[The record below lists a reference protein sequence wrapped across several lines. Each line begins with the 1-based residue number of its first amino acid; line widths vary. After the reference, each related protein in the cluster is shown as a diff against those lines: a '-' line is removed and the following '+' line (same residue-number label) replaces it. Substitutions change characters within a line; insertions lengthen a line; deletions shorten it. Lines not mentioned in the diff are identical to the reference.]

1 MKLYPIKVE
10 PVKVRYTNIVEWM
23 LGNTCN
29 YDCSFCGEQFK
40 SGSHRFLELSTY
52 KNVIDKVI
60 NQGQHKKTWFK
71 LTGGEPTLYPKLIE
85 LLKYIKEKDQL
96 TYVIS
101 NGTRTLR
108 FWEEVKASN
117 SLDIIAFSYHPEQT
131 NNLQHLLNV
140 VELFKDT
147 PTIVLVN
154 VTCLP
159 KYFNE
164 ATSAFDIIKK
174 QSTALVNLQQIN
186 DNYGMSK
193 YSDEQKKILL
203 EYSHTKTDNYHL
215 KKLSNI
221 GSEYSY
227 HSGLI
232 KYTYNDGTELTD
244 HAIKFIKNEED
255 NFFGYS
261 CDAGMSYIRIV
272 YTDVIRSTCGAGET
286 WSIYD
291 ENIFQKNPIICP
303 YKSCTC
309 TLDMIITKNKIL

>member
-1 MKLYPIKVE
+1 MKLFPIKVE
-10 PVKVRYTNIVEWM
+10 PAKPRYTNIVEWM

-29 YDCSFCGEQFK
+29 YDCSFCSDQFK
-40 SGSHRFLELSTY
+40 SGSQRFLELSIY

-71 LTGGEPTLYPKLIE
+71 LTGGDPSLYPSLIE
-85 LLKYIKEKDQL
+85 WLKYIKEKGQF

-101 NGTRTLR
+101 NGARTLR
-108 FWEEVKASN
+108 FWEEVKESK

-131 NNLQHLLNV
+131 NNLQHLLDV

-147 PTIVLVN
+147 PTVVLVN

-174 QSTALVNLQQIN
+174 QSITTVNLQQIN
-186 DNYGMSK
+186 DDSGMSK

-215 KKLSNI
+215 KKSSNI
-221 GSEYSY
+221 SSQYSY

-244 HAIKFIKNEED
+244 HAVRFIKNEED

-261 CDAGMSYIRIV
+261 CDVGVSYIRIV
-272 YTDVIRSTCGAGET
+272 HTDIIRSTCGAGET

-303 YKSCTC
+303 YTKCTC
-309 TLDMIITKNKIL
+309 TLDMIISKNKI